1 MAKDAIRAQLPRTAE
16 TSSSSSNG
24 DNSVTPP
31 LSDASSVSTTASA
44 AKSQPSIII
53 RASSARDFAAALA
66 SEAAFLPADSYAER
80 RRSSNASQLRLSEF
94 GSSEHGVHEL
104 HAAVLRGDFELVQS
118 LVTSGDADVDTPDEE
133 KGVTALLLAAG
144 KGKVQV
150 VELLIKLG
158 ANVTLQRGKYQ
169 MSALHCAAKGGHL
182 AVVKVLL
189 DADSSNINA
198 LDGTGCTALYWT
210 TRKGYV
216 KIADF
221 LLDHGADTEKTRAD
235 WRPLHTACTRDD
247 LAMVTLLLSKGARV
261 NATMEFGITP
271 LDFTAT
277 QGSVEVA
284 TVLLDAGAD
293 VNNQD
298 EKTATTPL
306 HRAAIRGDVAMV
318 SLLISRGARVDA
330 ETNDEATPLFAAAE
344 YGHLEV
350 VEYLIAMD
358 PTGWHLHCSPIHAVA
373 SNGHLDVLDHLIQE
387 GVDVDLKNQFD
398 VTPLCAAV
406 LKERLAIMEYLISN
420 GADVNQKMKSDR
432 DFTYLHF
439 AAENGDEDAVRL
451 LAESDAVVDARD
463 DYGYTPLHIAA
474 VHGAVAVVEALLENG
489 ADLYAEG
496 LDGLTVTDVAAA
508 SGQLRVLQY
517 LQEQGFTH
525 DFDRQHPTDSTIT
538 PLSLAATDGHAN
550 VVKYLV
556 ELQNR
561 HLSTASQANK
571 TTGGGGD
578 NGIVSERGESSS
590 TAHCEFSL
598 EDEDLKSELRGGG
611 AYRRLRECRFDA
623 LISGVEN
630 DHLDIV
636 AYFCEIGANVGMLA
650 SRDTTA
656 LHTAAGLGHTLIA
669 EYLLQEH
676 HATLSDRTS
685 AGLTAL
691 HVAATTGQTSVIKL
705 LLAYGALVN
714 ERVERSSE
722 GDLVGMTPLHFAAL
736 FGHLDVLQVLIRHG
750 ADIDAQTEQGAGVLE
765 CAKEGDNAHV
775 IPSIIDFLLESGA
788 MEVDANA
795 ANVRACCFG
804 FGW

>member
-1 MAKDAIRAQLPRTAE
+1 MTKEAIRAQLPRAAE
-16 TSSSSSNG
+16 TSGANG
-24 DNSVTPP
+24 DSASPP
-31 LSDASSVSTTASA
+31 LSGASSVSTAASSSLSS
-44 AKSQPSIII
+44 AKSPIIV

-66 SEAAFLPADSYAER
+66 SEAAFLPADAHAS
-80 RRSSNASQLRLSEF
+80 RRSSVSNNLRLSEF
-94 GSSEHGVHEL
+94 GSSENGVHEL

-118 LVTSGDADVDTPDEE
+118 LITSGDADVDIPDEE

-144 KGKVQV
+144 KGKVQI
-150 VELLIKLG
+150 VELLMKLG

-182 AVVKVLL
+182 AVIKVLL
-189 DADSSNINA
+189 EADNSNINA
-198 LDGTGCTALYWT
+198 LDGTGCTALYWA
-210 TRKGYV
+210 TRKGHV
-216 KIADF
+216 KIADL
-221 LLDHGADTEKTRAD
+221 LLDQGADTEKTRAD

-247 LAMVTLLLSKGARV
+247 LAMVTLLLSKGANV

-306 HRAAIRGDVAMV
+306 HRAAIRGDLAMV
-318 SLLISRGARVDA
+318 SLLTSRGARVDA

-350 VEYLIAMD
+350 VKYLIAMD

-373 SNGHLDVLDHLIQE
+373 GNGHLEVLDHLIQE
-387 GVDVDLKNQFD
+387 GVDVDLKNKFD

-406 LKERLAIMEYLISN
+406 LKERLAVMEYLITN

-451 LAESDAVVDARD
+451 LAESDANVDAQD
-463 DYGYTPLHIAA
+463 SFGYTPLHIAA
-474 VHGAVAVVEALLENG
+474 VHGAVAAIETLLENG

-525 DFDRQHPTDSTIT
+525 DFDRQHPTDPTIT
-538 PLSLAATDGHAN
+538 PLSLAAADGHMN

-561 HLSTASQANK
+561 HLSTVSQAN
-571 TTGGGGD
+571 TNDDGGSG
-578 NGIVSERGESSS
+578 SEGSS
-590 TAHCEFSL
+590 TAHREFSQ
-598 EDEDLKSELRGGG
+598 EDEDLKQELRGGI
-611 AYRRLRECRFDA
+611 AYRRQRECRFDA

-676 HATLSDRTS
+676 HATLTDRTS

-691 HVAATTGQTSVIKL
+691 HVAATTGQTSTIKL
-705 LLAYGALVN
+705 LLAYGASVN
-714 ERVERSSE
+714 ERVDRSSE
-722 GDLVGMTPLHFAAL
+722 DDLVGMTPLHFAAL

>member
-1 MAKDAIRAQLPRTAE
+1 MAKEAIRAQLPRAAE
-16 TSSSSSNG
+16 TNGSSVSNGDSVSSSSS
-24 DNSVTPP
+24 SPP
-31 LSDASSVSTTASA
+31 LSGASSVSTAASSSLS
-44 AKSQPSIII
+44 AKSPIIV

-66 SEAAFLPADSYAER
+66 SEAAFLPADTHAS
-80 RRSSNASQLRLSEF
+80 RRSSVSSSLRLSEF
-94 GSSEHGVHEL
+94 GNSENGVHEL

-118 LVTSGDADVDTPDEE
+118 LITSGDADVDTPDEE

-150 VELLIKLG
+150 VELLVKLG

-169 MSALHCAAKGGHL
+169 MSALHCATKGGHL

-189 DADSSNINA
+189 SADNSNLNA
-198 LDGTGCTALYWT
+198 LDGTGCTALYWA
-210 TRKGYV
+210 TRKGHV
-216 KIADF
+216 KIAEY
-221 LLDHGADTEKTRAD
+221 LLDQGADAEKTRAD

-247 LAMVTLLLSKGARV
+247 LAMVTLLLAKGAHV

-306 HRAAIRGDVAMV
+306 HRAAIRGGMDMV

-350 VEYLIAMD
+350 VKYLIAMD

-373 SNGHLDVLDHLIQE
+373 SNGHLEVLDHLIQE
-387 GVDVDLKNQFD
+387 GVDVDLKNKFD

-406 LKERLAIMEYLISN
+406 LKERLSVMEYLITN

-451 LAESDAVVDARD
+451 LAESDANVDAKD
-463 DYGYTPLHIAA
+463 EFGYTPLHIAA
-474 VHGAVAVVEALLENG
+474 VHGAVGVVETLLENG

-525 DFDRQHPTDSTIT
+525 DFDRQHPTDTTIT
-538 PLSLAATDGHAN
+538 PLSLAAADGHAN
-550 VVKYLV
+550 VVRYLV

-561 HLSTASQANK
+561 HLSTVSQSHTN
-571 TTGGGGD
+571 GGG
-578 NGIVSERGESSS
+578 VSEGAS
-590 TAHCEFSL
+590 TAHCEFSQ
-598 EDEDLKSELRGGG
+598 EDEDLKQELRGGTP
-611 AYRRLRECRFDA
+611 YRRQRECRYDA

-636 AYFCEIGANVGMLA
+636 AYFCEIGANAGMLA

-676 HATLSDRTS
+676 HATLTDRTS

-705 LLAYGALVN
+705 LLAYGASVN

-736 FGHLDVLQVLIRHG
+736 FGHLGVLQVLIRHG